1 MNAIKN
7 TVHLV
12 GNLGRD
18 VAITTFES
26 GSKKASVSLA
36 TTTYYKN
43 AKGELIKNTQWHN
56 LIAWG
61 RNAELMAK
69 ILEKGNQVA
78 ITGSLSSRIYE
89 DKEKVSRT
97 ITEIIVDEFMKI
109 SNTHDSTNASP
120 SDLAD
125 SGQSEDSNGTDGK
138 TKARKARA
146 EEAVPF

>member
-12 GNLGRD
+12 GNLGKD
-18 VAITTFES
+18 VALTTFES

-36 TTTYYKN
+36 TTTYFKN
-43 AKGELIKNTQWHN
+43 AKGELVKNTQWHN

-69 ILEKGNQVA
+69 VLEKGNQVA
-78 ITGSLSSRIYE
+78 ITGSLASRIYE
-89 DKEKVSRT
+89 DKNKITRT
-97 ITEIIVDEFMKI
+97 ITEIMVDEFMKI
-109 SNTHDSTNASP
+109 SKSDSSTSSEP
-120 SDLAD
+120 SAD
-125 SGQSEDSNGTDGK
+125 SEGAEV
-138 TKARKARA
+138 KAKPKRTRT